1 MLFLGK
7 RQAPARRMIDAGC
20 AVALATDFNPGSSP
34 VFSLPLMAMLGVSQ
48 LGLLPAEAIT
58 AITVNGA
65 AGVGEAESRGRSRR
79 ASGLTS
85 RWWRPGTGARCRIGS
100 ELTW

>member
-1 MLFLGK
+1 
-7 RQAPARRMIDAGC
+7 MIDAGC

-65 AGVGEAESRGRSRR
+65 AGVGEAESRGQIAQGFR
-79 ASGLTS
+79 ADLTLVAA
-85 RWWRPGTGARCRIGS
+85 GTGARCRIGS